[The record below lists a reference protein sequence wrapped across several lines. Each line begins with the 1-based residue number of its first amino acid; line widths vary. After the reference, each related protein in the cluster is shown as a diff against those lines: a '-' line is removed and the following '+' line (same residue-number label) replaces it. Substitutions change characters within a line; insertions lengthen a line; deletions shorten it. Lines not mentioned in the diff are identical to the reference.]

1 MRTLA
6 LLIALVTASAAV
18 ASVTHARHPD
28 RDGRDIELIASVK
41 KGFGIK
47 GVPVTGLYPGATRPL
62 RVTIT
67 NTYALR
73 DQGRRT
79 HGQGRRGDQ
88 QGRLHRAGANLGII
102 SAGLRRLPIRAHKKK
117 TVVLQVAMPST
128 VANACQGATFKISFR
143 AKATRA

>member
-18 ASVTHARHPD
+18 ASVTHARHSD
-28 RDGRDIELIASVK
+28 QDGHDIELIASVK

-62 RVTIT
+62 KVTIT
-67 NTYALR
+67 NTYGFAIKVSAPTAR
-73 DQGRRT
+73 VAAAT
-79 HGQGRRGDQ
+79 N
-88 QGRLHRAGANLGII
+88 RAGCTGAASNLGVI
-102 SAGLRRLPIRAHKKK
+102 SAGLRSLPIRAHKKK